1 MLWSYSKLF
10 FSLEK
15 YTVSITLNVPTDIP
29 NIYFKITVLCGMNHF
44 IFLIKANKNDRFN
57 LIGKGTGSFLF
68 CKIQV
73 LNTSW
78 FLYSLAI
85 LLRRILY
92 IYEFMQMGI
101 CMYIEK
107 ISYDC
112 THEIRRWL
120 LLGRKVMTNLDG
132 VLKSRRQRSV

>member
-1 MLWSYSKLF
+1 MFQL
-10 FSLEK
+10 
-15 YTVSITLNVPTDIP
+15 DIP
-29 NIYFKITVLCGMNHF
+29 NIYFKITILYGMNHF
-44 IFLIKANKNDRFN
+44 TFLIKANKNDRFN
-57 LIGKGTGSFLF
+57 LTGKVQEFPF

-112 THEIRRWL
+112 RHEIR
-120 LLGRKVMTNLDG
+120 
-132 VLKSRRQRSV
+132 

>member
-1 MLWSYSKLF
+1 M
-10 FSLEK
+10 EK

-112 THEIRRWL
+112 THEIRR
-120 LLGRKVMTNLDG
+120 
-132 VLKSRRQRSV
+132 